1 MRNLWSLFA
10 TFLLCTLIAGCA
22 SGVTRTITKP
32 PTYKVSKTQPVGAI
46 VVSLTAEATGKAA
59 DNSQFSAES
68 LKKQLEKSLIEDGLL
83 NHSLVGKSPSILIEV
98 KSMRVRSSFSAIMLG
113 IMAGTD
119 SITGDIV
126 IKDVLGKEVD
136 RFEVSASYG
145 LGGFGGGQDD
155 VRMGWLYEQFAK
167 EVISEI
173 TGKRKET

>member
-1 MRNLWSLFA
+1 MKNLWLLFV
-10 TFLLCTLIAGCA
+10 TLFLCTLIVGCA
-22 SGVTRTITKP
+22 SGVTRTIAKS
-32 PTYKVSKTQPVGAI
+32 PTHKVSKTQPVGAI
-46 VVSLTAEATGKAA
+46 AVSLTEEATGKAA
-59 DNSQFSAES
+59 DNSQFSAEL
-68 LKKQLEKSLIEDGLL
+68 LKKQLEKSLTEGGLL
-83 NHSLVGKSPSILIEV
+83 NHNLSGKLPSILVEV

-126 IKDVLGKEVD
+126 LKDVSGKEVD

-173 TGKRKET
+173 TGEKKET